1 MKMTTRKI
9 NRLIIKKDGKVYS
22 FRCSAGGGAIYLR
35 DSDFVYIVFVA
46 DLLSDTNEIII
57 SGYTSG
63 GRSSNLHL
71 TKLDVTKLSRS
82 IIHFF
87 GHSNHHIRSFCVYND
102 LDNPLINIRN

>member
-1 MKMTTRKI
+1 MKMMTRKI

-35 DSDFVYIVFVA
+35 DSDFIYIAFVA
-46 DLLSDTNEIII
+46 DLLSDANEMII

-63 GRSSNLHL
+63 GRSSNVHL

-82 IIHFF
+82 AIHLF
-87 GHSNHHIRSFCVYND
+87 GNTATHIRSFCIYND